1 MAYQVKRTR
10 KIIEDLE
17 LCNEKGEVEVTLHIN
32 LDCDAVA
39 PLFRKKQ
46 VALIDAEKNLKAI
59 QRMGN
64 QADFNRAYEIYG
76 RALVDIFEV
85 TLGAEN
91 TMIVLGFFDEN
102 YIEMC
107 TQLVP
112 FISKVV
118 IPVIQAAIS
127 DKQNQMKKLHA
138 HKRKRR

>member
-10 KIIEDLE
+10 KIVEDLE
-17 LCNEKGEVEVTLHIN
+17 FCNENGEVEVTLHIN

-76 RALVDIFEV
+76 RALIDIFEC
-85 TLGAEN
+85 TLGEDN
-91 TMIVLGFFDEN
+91 TRRVVDFFNEN

-107 TQLVP
+107 TQIIP
-112 FISKVV
+112 FIAEAI
-118 IPVIQAAIS
+118 IPSIQLTIQE
-127 DKQNQMKKLHA
+127 KQNQMKKLHA